1 MGMRLK
7 STKSKYSE
15 SFSIIDDY
23 THPETN
29 KRSTFVVEALG
40 SLNSLMEKY
49 QTTDREVVV
58 NHLKDY
64 IEKRKQQLKA
74 ENGKVLIEVA
84 QKDLI
89 EKDETRIYNVGYL
102 YIKDILCS
110 LGLKCICQE
119 IQTRYKIQF
128 NLFDILCD
136 LVCTRIIEPCSKRAT
151 FEYKKRFLHQSTYQ
165 LEDVYRALHILYQER
180 YTIENALYQ
189 GSTKLYPRNTNV
201 LYYDCTNFYFET
213 EEPDEFRL
221 YGFSKEHR
229 PNPIVQYGLFMDGNG
244 IPLADYAFAGNMN
257 EQPTL
262 RKLEQKIEEDF
273 QLKKFIVVADAGL
286 NGWENKVYNNMKN
299 NHAYI
304 VTQPIKK
311 LKKSLQEWAID
322 PSGWRISGSREKF
335 NLQDIMNA
343 AENAETDLKHY
354 KINIDGTERNV
365 YDLIFYK
372 ERWEKTTKKSDVAK
386 DKYSLEERYIVSF
399 SFRQK
404 AYHEHIRQKKIDRAL
419 KFIENPSK
427 LDRKNQRQPSYYIK
441 TTTTTE
447 DGEIASNKVIQL
459 DTEKIKNEAKGSVAK
474 F

>member
-1 MGMRLK
+1 M
-7 STKSKYSE
+7 
-15 SFSIIDDY
+15 
-23 THPETN
+23 
-29 KRSTFVVEALG
+29 
-40 SLNSLMEKY
+40 
-49 QTTDREVVV
+49 
-58 NHLKDY
+58 
-64 IEKRKQQLKA
+64 
-74 ENGKVLIEVA
+74 
-84 QKDLI
+84 
-89 EKDETRIYNVGYL
+89 
-102 YIKDILCS
+102 
-110 LGLKCICQE
+110 
-119 IQTRYKIQF
+119 
-128 NLFDILCD
+128 
-136 LVCTRIIEPCSKRAT
+136 
-151 FEYKKRFLHQSTYQ
+151 
-165 LEDVYRALHILYQER
+165 YRALHILYQER

-372 ERWEKTTKKSDVAK
+372 ERWEKTTKN
-386 DKYSLEERYIVSF
+386 L
-399 SFRQK
+399 
-404 AYHEHIRQKKIDRAL
+404 
-419 KFIENPSK
+419 
-427 LDRKNQRQPSYYIK
+427 
-441 TTTTTE
+441 T
-447 DGEIASNKVIQL
+447 
-459 DTEKIKNEAKGSVAK
+459 
-474 F
+474 